1 MDSDQLVKKNQHN
14 LLNKNK
20 LLLPELHVMDECY
33 VLSGSIEFEATS
45 QTGDYYLPAHAI
57 IGRESTPIRLDTC

>member
-1 MDSDQLVKKNQHN
+1 
-14 LLNKNK
+14 
-20 LLLPELHVMDECY
+20 MDECY

>member
-1 MDSDQLVKKNQHN
+1 VEKYAEIQAEVSKYTTKVQYGWF
-14 LLNKNK
+14 
-20 LLLPELHVMDECY
+20 ECY